1 MTDARRR
8 EPYIYILY
16 RFSAAGIGG
25 VKLLGKKGIRD
36 ARMETKLMNKF
47 YIHAFALLIITDQN
61 EIFGQ
66 LHQRI
71 FTQFES

>member
-1 MTDARRR
+1 MPAA
-8 EPYIYILY
+8 ENPIYILY

-25 VKLLGKKGIRD
+25 VKLLGNKGIRD

-47 YIHAFALLIITDQN
+47 YIHAFALLIITDQ
-61 EIFGQ
+61 Q

-71 FTQFES
+71 FTQFESLR